1 MIYFYGMKLVFES
14 DWVQRNC
21 IITSLN
27 LTRLIFSTRI
37 CFEIPTHDKT
47 KTNCFLEKFAIN
59 NERKSQTARK
69 PTRIIFQINPD
80 KTRTGIFFTK
90 ISFFGAE
97 SCFLALR
104 WGFFQDPYPDLDIRD
119 RDFSLRLLEKP
130 ENFRK
135 IAEIILKISC
145 FLIFKNRNFSGF
157 SRYTRYFCGMS
168 KIGIF
173 RDFRD

>member
-47 KTNCFLEKFAIN
+47 KTNCFLQKFAIN

-69 PTRIIFQINPD
+69 PTRIIFQINLD
-80 KTRTGIFFTK
+80 KTRTRIF
-90 ISFFGAE
+90 S
-97 SCFLALR
+97 
-104 WGFFQDPYPDLDIRD
+104 
-119 RDFSLRLLEKP
+119 
-130 ENFRK
+130 RK
-135 IAEIILKISC
+135 
-145 FLIFKNRNFSGF
+145 SGF
-157 SRYTRYFCGMS
+157 LGQNHVFWLRDE
-168 KIGIF
+168 IF
-173 RDFRD
+173 LGSLFRLGYSGSGLFI

>member
-47 KTNCFLEKFAIN
+47 KTNCFLQKFAIN
-59 NERKSQTARK
+59 NGSKSQTARK

-80 KTRTGIFFTK
+80 KARTVTFHENHGFWGLITIGFGMRFF
-90 ISFFGAE
+90 
-97 SCFLALR
+97 R
-104 WGFFQDPYPDLDIRD
+104 DPY
-119 RDFSLRLLEKP
+119 RDFSLRLVEKP
-130 ENFRK
+130 QN
-135 IAEIILKISC
+135 
-145 FLIFKNRNFSGF
+145 
-157 SRYTRYFCGMS
+157 
-168 KIGIF
+168 
-173 RDFRD
+173 